1 MSYFGQ
7 NLARGWVEALKDRSL
22 VSEALSISVTPTD
35 RTDSHLEQIASFPIL
50 EFIVDEDA
58 RWYLDV
64 ETGRGSES
72 DFFGHG
78 RVYL

>member
-1 MSYFGQ
+1 MS
-7 NLARGWVEALKDRSL
+7 ET
-22 VSEALSISVTPTD
+22 LSISVTPID
-35 RTDSHLEQIASFPIL
+35 RTDSHLEQIASFRIL

-64 ETGRGSES
+64 ETGRGSEG